1 VEAARKL
8 AEAAV
13 LAAGEDRNKTVDFI
27 SQRVLSRPVTDK
39 ERALLTAS
47 SDTFLAHYKQKPEEA
62 SALLAVGE
70 SKVSGA
76 VAPPTL
82 AAWTMVCNQVLNL
95 DEALNK

>member
-8 AEAAV
+8 AEGAV
-13 LAAGEDRNKTVDFI
+13 LAAGEDRNKTIDFI
-27 SQRVLSRPVTDK
+27 IRQVLSRPVTEK
-39 ERALLTAS
+39 ERALLLAS
-47 SDTFLAHYKQKPEEA
+47 NDAFLAHYKQKPEDA

-70 SKVSGA
+70 SKAGAA
-76 VAPPTL
+76 VAPATL